1 MRRSPVSRRRRPARR
16 DPTVT
21 RRSARR
27 FASCSGLAAV
37 CAAVAAPSASAQTGF
52 GQNKVQYE
60 ARDFR
65 VIETTHFDVYFY
77 PEERTAAYDAAR
89 MAERIYGRLSRVLD
103 HEFVRR
109 KPIIL
114 YASQTDFQGT
124 NVLGGHIDESTGGV
138 TESLRDRVL
147 LPLTGSYAE
156 FEHVLAHEL
165 VHAFQFD
172 ILKRSAVGRT
182 ASPFA
187 FQPRL
192 WFMEGMAEY
201 LSVGRIDAK
210 TTAWMRDAALSGYLR
225 TITQMDRFNDFLSYR
240 FGQSLWNYIGAR
252 WGDEAIGDLL
262 KGSAAIGP
270 ERAFRRTLGI
280 GLAELSRD
288 WHEAVRAAYLPDVRR
303 TGVVDVVARQVTS
316 HTFPI
321 GRGKSPSFIAPALS
335 PDGRRLAYL
344 SDQGYDLYSFY
355 DLYVADAET
364 GEPLRRLV
372 QAARGGDFESLRYLS
387 SSADFSPDGRQLAFV
402 AKRGGADVVYV
413 VDAASGDVVRFR
425 NPGLNGLQAP
435 GWAPDGRRIVF
446 TGLQGGIS
454 DLYVWD
460 LASGDVERL
469 TDDRY
474 AQLHPAW
481 APDGRT
487 IAYTTDAGPDTD
499 LETLSFGPLRIELLD
514 LETGERRRLP
524 GQDAGLSINPVWSP
538 DGRTIAYLSTRSGTF
553 NVYLQDVG
561 GGPLR
566 QLTDVLTGAMGE
578 GALLTSPGL
587 TWARRADRLAFSYF
601 EDAGFNI
608 YTVDDPRAHASTP
621 VSPAEAVT
629 AASEIGAT
637 RTVESR
643 EPGTISTGGPPS
655 SFYVSGDGIRRSDL
669 RGEDGE
675 LADADL
681 EGGISVRGLLDSA
694 SLALP
699 DTAAFITHPYD
710 VQLAVELVGRPTVGA
725 QTGGYFGNGVYGGSY
740 IVLSD
745 MLGDHNLLIAG
756 DVQGSFDNARI
767 LTSYSYLKNRVNLGV
782 SFVQYPFF
790 RFRGTRFQEVPGED
804 GRLGEFNVFQRDQ
817 YRAVGLSAVYPLSRF
832 TRVEAGLRGASIQ
845 TDQLLRGVFRPGFEP
860 FRLTIEGRTRLFVSP
875 SLAWVHDNSL
885 PGFTGA
891 QGGRRL
897 RVEVAP
903 SFGDLNLADVR
914 FDLRQY
920 IPLPASVTLA
930 QRALAFGRF
939 DIGSGGDASE
949 FELAWGGAY
958 YLRGYDPDTY
968 DAAECAASRES
979 SAFDLFCPAQEQA
992 IGSSA
997 LIMNT
1002 ELRVPL
1008 LNAVKYSWLPLNF
1021 PALDGA
1027 LFFDVGAIWTPG
1039 VHHLVWKRQPGQDP
1053 FLYREPL
1060 ASVGAGLRMNLFFA
1074 VLRLDYT
1081 RALSRDERFRRGTW
1095 SLGFGEMF

>member
-1 MRRSPVSRRRRPARR
+1 VTRFARR
-16 DPTVT
+16 I
-21 RRSARR
+21 AL
-27 FASCSGLAAV
+27 AGGLTAV
-37 CAAVAAPSASAQTGF
+37 LVAATAAPACAQARF

-60 ARDFR
+60 SRDFQ

-147 LPLTGSYAE
+147 LPLTGSYSE

-172 ILKRSAVGRT
+172 ILKRSAVERT

-187 FQPRL
+187 FVPSL

-210 TTAWMRDAALSGYLR
+210 TTAWLRDAALSGYLR
-225 TITQMDRFNDFLSYR
+225 TITEMDRFNDFLSYR

-280 GLAELSRD
+280 GLVELSRD

-303 TGVVDVVARQVTS
+303 AGSVDAVARRVTS
-316 HTFPI
+316 HAFPI
-321 GRGKSPSFIAPALS
+321 GRAKSPSFIAPALS
-335 PDGRRLAYL
+335 PDGERLAYL
-344 SDQGYDLYSFY
+344 SDLGYELYSFY

-364 GEPLRRLV
+364 GEPLERLV
-372 QAARGGDFESLRYLS
+372 KAARGGDFESLRYLS
-387 SSADFSPDGRQLAFV
+387 SSADFSPDGKRLAFV

-413 VDAASGDVVRFR
+413 VDAASGDVVRSR
-425 NPGLNGLQAP
+425 EPELNGLQAP
-435 GWAPDGRRIVF
+435 SWSPDGRRIVF
-446 TGLQGGIS
+446 TGLLGGIS

-460 LASGDVERL
+460 LTSDEIQRL
-469 TDDRY
+469 TNDRT
-474 AQLHPAW
+474 AQLHPSW
-481 APDGRT
+481 SPHGRM
-487 IAYTTDAGPDTD
+487 IAYATDAGPETD
-499 LETLSFGPLRIELLD
+499 IETLSFGPLRIELLD
-514 LETGERRRLP
+514 LETGERHLLP

-538 DGRTIAYLSTRSGTF
+538 DGRTVAYLSTRTGTF
-553 NVYLQDVG
+553 NVYLQDVE

-587 TWARRADRLAFSYF
+587 SWARAADRLAFSYF

-608 YTVDDPRAHASTP
+608 YTIDDPRERAIAP
-621 VSPAEAVT
+621 GPPAEAIT
-629 AASEIGAT
+629 AASEINAT
-637 RTVESR
+637 RTVESP
-643 EPGTISTGGPPS
+643 EPAPISRGGPPS
-655 SFYVSGDGIRRSDL
+655 SFYVTGDGIRRSDL
-669 RGEDGE
+669 RDESGE
-675 LADADL
+675 LARADL
-681 EGGISVRGLLDSA
+681 AAGLSVRRLLDSA

-699 DTAAFITHPYD
+699 DTAAFATHPYN
-710 VQLAVELVGRPTVGA
+710 VNLAVELVGRPTVGA
-725 QTGGYFGNGVYGGSY
+725 QTGGYFGNGVFGGSY

-745 MLGDHNLLIAG
+745 MLGDHNLLVAG

-790 RFRGTRFQEVPGED
+790 RFRGTRFDDVPGED
-804 GRLGEFNVFQRDQ
+804 GRQGEFNVFQRDQ
-817 YRAVGLSAVYPLSRF
+817 YRAVGLSAAYPLSRF
-832 TRVEAGLRGASIQ
+832 TRIEAGLRGGSIQ
-845 TDQLLRGVFRPGFEP
+845 TDQLLRGVFRPEFEP
-860 FRLTIEGRTRLFVSP
+860 FRLTIEGRTRLFVGP
-875 SLAWVHDNSL
+875 SIAWVHDNSL

-897 RVEVAP
+897 RVEVSP
-903 SFGDLNLADVR
+903 SLGDLNLADVR
-914 FDLRQY
+914 VDLRQY
-920 IPLPASVTLA
+920 IPLPGSITLA

-939 DIGSGGDASE
+939 DIGSGNDASE

-958 YLRGYDPDTY
+958 FLRGYDPDTY
-968 DAAECAASRES
+968 DAAECAASREA
-979 SAFDLFCPAQEQA
+979 SAVDLFCPAQEQA

-997 LIMNT
+997 LILNT

-1027 LFFDVGAIWTPG
+1027 LFFDVGTVWTPG
-1039 VHHLVWKRQPGQDP
+1039 VHHLVWKREPGQDP
-1053 FLYREPL
+1053 FLYREPM

-1081 RALSRDERFRRGTW
+1081 WALSRDERFRRGTW

>member
-1 MRRSPVSRRRRPARR
+1 
-16 DPTVT
+16 VT

-27 FASCSGLAAV
+27 VFLAGVLLAT
-37 CAAVAAPSASAQTGF
+37 CGVAAAPPAAAQAGF

-60 ARDFR
+60 ARDFQ

-77 PEERTAAYDAAR
+77 PEERVAAYDAAR

-103 HEFVRR
+103 HEFASR

-138 TESLRDRVL
+138 TESLRDRVI

-172 ILKRSAVGRT
+172 ILKRSSVERT

-187 FQPRL
+187 FQPSL

-225 TITQMDRFNDFLSYR
+225 TITEMDRFNDFLSYR
-240 FGQSLWNYIGAR
+240 FGQSLWNYIGSR

-262 KGSAAIGP
+262 KGSAAVGP

-280 GLAELSRD
+280 GLDELSRD

-303 TGVVDVVARQVTS
+303 SDAVDAVATRVTS
-316 HTFPI
+316 HSFPL

-335 PDGRRLAYL
+335 PDGERLAYL
-344 SDQGYDLYSFY
+344 SDLGYDLYSFY
-355 DLYVADAET
+355 DLYVADANT
-364 GEPLRRLV
+364 GKPLRRLV
-372 QAARGGDFESLRYLS
+372 KAARSGDFESLRYLS
-387 SSADFSPDGRQLAFV
+387 SSADFSPDGRRLAFV

-413 VDAASGDVVRFR
+413 IDATSGDVVRFR
-425 NPGLNGLQAP
+425 EPGLNGLQAP
-435 GWAPDGRRIVF
+435 GWSPDGTRIVF

-460 LASGDVERL
+460 LRDDRIERL
-469 TDDRY
+469 TDDRF

-481 APDGRT
+481 SPDGRT
-487 IAYTTDAGPDTD
+487 IAYATDAGPDTD
-499 LETLSFGPLRIELLD
+499 LETLTFGPLRIELLD
-514 LETGERRRLP
+514 LATGERRALP
-524 GQDAGLSINPVWSP
+524 GQDAGISINPAWSP
-538 DGRTIAYLSTRSGTF
+538 DGRTIAYLSTRTGTF
-553 NVYLQDVG
+553 NVFLQEVDG
-561 GGPLR
+561 GRLR
-566 QLTDVLTGAMGE
+566 QLTDVLTGVMGE

-587 TWARRADRLAFSYF
+587 TWARQADRLAFSYF
-601 EDAGFNI
+601 EDSGFNI
-608 YTVDDPRAHASTP
+608 YMVDRPRERASDPRPA
-621 VSPAEAVT
+621 AEAIT
-629 AASEIGAT
+629 AASEIGAA

-643 EPGTISTGGPPS
+643 QPARVSRDGPPA
-655 SFYVSGDGIRRSDL
+655 SFYVTDDGIRRSDMRDEQGHAL
-669 RGEDGE
+669 GEPLSDH
-675 LADADL
+675 L
-681 EGGISVRGLLDSA
+681 SVRSLLDSA

-699 DTAAFITHPYD
+699 DTVAFVTHPYD
-710 VQLAVELVGRPTVGA
+710 VKLAVELVGRPTVGA
-725 QTGGYFGNGVYGGSY
+725 QTGGYFGNGVFGGSY
-740 IVLSD
+740 VVLSD

-767 LTSYSYLKNRVNLGV
+767 LASYSYLKNRVNLGV

-790 RFRGTRFQEVPGED
+790 RFRGTRLQAVPGEN
-804 GRLGEFNVFQRDQ
+804 GRVGEYDVFQRDQ
-817 YRAVGLSAVYPLSRF
+817 YRAVAMSAVYPLSRF
-832 TRVEAGLRGASIQ
+832 SRLEGELRGAGIQ
-845 TDQLLRGVFRPGFEP
+845 TDELLRGIFRPEFEP
-860 FRLTIEGRTRLFVSP
+860 FRRTIEGRTRLFVNP

-891 QGGRRL
+891 QGGRRI
-897 RVEVAP
+897 RVEVSP
-903 SFGDLNLADVR
+903 SVGDLNLADVR
-914 FDLRQY
+914 LDLRNY
-920 IPLPASVTLA
+920 LPLPGSVTFA
-930 QRALAFGRF
+930 QRALVFGRF
-939 DIGSGGDASE
+939 DLGAGRDARE
-949 FELAWGGAY
+949 FELAWGGSY
-958 YLRGYDPDTY
+958 FLRGYDPDTY
-968 DAAECAASRES
+968 GAEECAASREQS
-979 SAFDLFCPAQEQA
+979 SFELFCPAQEEA

-997 LIMNT
+997 LLLNS
-1002 ELRVPL
+1002 ELRIPL
-1008 LNAVKYSWLPLNF
+1008 LNAVKDPWLPLNF

-1027 LFFDVGAIWTPG
+1027 LFFDVGAVWTPG
-1039 VHHLVWKRQPGQDP
+1039 VHRLVWSRDPGQDP
-1053 FLYREPL
+1053 FLYRAPL

-1074 VLRLDYT
+1074 VLRLDRT
-1081 RALSRDERFRRGTW
+1081 WPLSRGEGFRRGYW